1 MAIGGSGVAE
11 RAISRPPVELI
22 TRYWLPVVGYLGL
35 VQLLGSQPD
44 FTVPPLFPNVDK
56 AIHVLEYLVL
66 GVLLARAIRASLR
79 NPVPIRTAAIAVAL
93 GLCVGVGDEF
103 VQSFVPGRMS
113 SVNDLMAD
121 AAGLL
126 IAQILFLL
134 VVRE

>member
-1 MAIGGSGVAE
+1 V
-11 RAISRPPVELI
+11 L
-22 TRYWLPVVGYLGL
+22 GYLGL
-35 VQLLGSQPD
+35 VQLLGSRPD
-44 FTVPPLFPNVDK
+44 FQVPPLFPNVDK

-66 GVLLARAIRASLR
+66 GFLLARAIRASRR
-79 NPVPIRTAAIAVAL
+79 NPVPLWTASVAVAL
-93 GLCVGVGDEF
+93 GLGVGVADEF

-113 SVNDLMAD
+113 SVNDVMAD